1 MRVNPLK
8 HPVYDLLPQRTQAKL
23 LSPVSEDKLTW
34 DCFFG
39 LLRAGELGAALARPL
54 KVPDTSFE
62 DARLVL
68 WGFEIREDGAS
79 VWEPLREVLSAVE
92 NYRDGKPEGQKTE
105 PDVAVVSAG
114 SLLVAEC
121 KRRSTL
127 GRCSRFEDS
136 RCPEIHVDRRKRPY
150 CQYWTRGLQELIGFS
165 KPVPATSDPECNRHY
180 QLLRNYMIG
189 DRLAA
194 ALGLPLHLMVV
205 KASNSPHFAETTA
218 EVQLFNSAMTH
229 APKYVV
235 ACWNDFRFGR
245 TPDVLSGYAAELPP
259 LAHA

>member
-1 MRVNPLK
+1 MGANPLK
-8 HPVYDLLPQRTQAKL
+8 HPVYDLLPQRTQTKL

-39 LLRAGELGAALARPL
+39 LIHAGKLGTVLAGLL
-54 KVPDTSFE
+54 KIPDE
-62 DARLVL
+62 ILQDARLVL

-79 VWEPLREVLSAVE
+79 AWEPLREVLSAVE

-105 PDVAVVSAG
+105 PDVIVVSG
-114 SLLVAEC
+114 RSLVVAEC
-121 KRRSTL
+121 KRRSAL
-127 GRCSRFEDS
+127 GRCSRFEDE
-136 RCPEIHVDRRKRPY
+136 RCPEIHMDRRKRPY
-150 CQYWTRGLQELIGFS
+150 CQYWTRGLQELVTFS
-165 KPVPATSDPECNRHY
+165 KPVPATSAPDCNRYY

-194 ALGLPLHLMVV
+194 VLGLPLHLMVV
-205 KASNSPHFAETTA
+205 KAANSPHFAETRT
-218 EVQLFNSAMTH
+218 ELQRFNSTMTR

-235 ACWNDFRFGR
+235 ACWNDFRLGA

-259 LAHA
+259 LA